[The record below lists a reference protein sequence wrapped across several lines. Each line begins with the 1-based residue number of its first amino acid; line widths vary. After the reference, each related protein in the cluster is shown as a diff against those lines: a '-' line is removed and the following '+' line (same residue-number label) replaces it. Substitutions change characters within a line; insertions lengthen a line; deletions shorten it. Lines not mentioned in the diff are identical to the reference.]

1 MTKKYLPIKLSSAK
15 LVSWKKIVPP
25 SVLPVEKDSKAGV
38 VIDAEG
44 KPHLFIFD
52 TFAFLDLLST
62 IDERLVDH
70 LSPKLYY
77 SKQGNPAGW
86 LIDEIE
92 AKLPLSSKYITSLKQ
107 AIKEAQKKGW
117 VSFGK
122 IEQELGLA

>member
-1 MTKKYLPIKLSSAK
+1 MKKKYLPVKLSSAK
-15 LVSWKKIVPP
+15 LVSWKKIIP
-25 SVLPVEKDSKAGV
+25 SSVIPIEKDSKAGIV
-38 VIDAEG
+38 VDAQG

-77 SKQGNPAGW
+77 SKEGNPAGW

-92 AKLPLSSKYITSLKQ
+92 AKLPVSSKYITSLKQ